1 MSSELRTAPRYF
13 LMSKLTATVDSHE
26 ATVVDLSVKG
36 ARLQLTQ
43 PLLVGTNIPFAMSTP
58 DSAITAQAT
67 VLWCQIAALA
77 LDDEE
82 TDRYLAGVTF
92 DRPLSPLGHVIDDLL
107 QSELAIPIHDSRGE
121 ERYRVTSPLS
131 AGFGEIARTRIL
143 DLSIRGARIGTREP
157 LAVGEEAVL
166 QFRIEPGDAPMRVRA
181 TVMWC
186 RAAERR
192 GGFESGLHIEGEEI
206 GMRATIERL
215 CIANRARVDMN
226 SLRRKFD
233 PMRSGPSSGLLSL
246 VC

>member
-13 LMSKLTATVDSHE
+13 LMSKVIAMIDSHE

-43 PLLVGTNIPFAMSTP
+43 PLLVGTQIPFAMSTP
-58 DSAITAQAT
+58 DSTITAQAT

-107 QSELAIPIHDSRGE
+107 QSDLAIPIHDCRGE
-121 ERYRVTSPLS
+121 ERYRVTAPLNAS
-131 AGFGEIARTRIL
+131 FGEIARSRIL
-143 DLSIRGARIGTREP
+143 DLSVRGARIGMREP

-166 QFRIEPGDAPMRVRA
+166 QFRIEPRDVPLRVRA
-181 TVMWC
+181 VVMWC

-192 GGFESGLHIEGEEI
+192 GGFEAGLRIEGEEL
-206 GMRATIERL
+206 GMRAVIERL
-215 CIANRARVDMN
+215 CIANQARVDMN

-233 PMRSGPSSGLLSL
+233 PMRSGSTAGLLSL
-246 VC
+246 VS